1 MSNHFVDIVVDEIPY
16 IGCKDNSTGKN
27 TIERIYMN
35 NDYGSMKIHESIIY
49 GKQNYFYPI
58 TLEKLSIKLYSDDGK
73 TLYDSQNANHSFEFE
88 ITTLKNLELVV

>member
-1 MSNHFVDIVVDEIPY
+1 MLDRIKIIHNKNGEHILGRMCMTKGSGLLNEFEP
-16 IGCKDNSTGKN
+16 DNIKL
-27 TIERIYMN
+27 
-35 NDYGSMKIHESIIY
+35 
-49 GKQNYFYPI
+49 NYFYPI